1 MVKGFQLKNGKIVE
15 VESFNLVVNADVS
28 LFNQYNFK
36 NKVED
41 KNCINP

>member
-15 VESFNLVVNADVS
+15 VESFNLVVNTALS
-28 LFNQYNFK
+28 LFEQYGFRDGI
-36 NKVED
+36 VD